1 MGGGYKRRPC
11 LLSSLMAAA
20 MGLRLIKSLP
30 LAEAEFKKCCQV
42 NTQRRT
48 SEALHGG
55 QNNSQMQSLHI
66 KAMECIHIAADC
78 KKQMKGMNERKS
90 TFQNIELPVLITLI
104 SKAYECAMYIQ
115 TLLGE

>member
-1 MGGGYKRRPC
+1 MGSVDRMIEGRFLIRMKKGSLGWGGVCRGDGGGWGGGYKRRPC

-78 KKQMKGMNERKS
+78 KSR
-90 TFQNIELPVLITLI
+90 
-104 SKAYECAMYIQ
+104 
-115 TLLGE
+115 